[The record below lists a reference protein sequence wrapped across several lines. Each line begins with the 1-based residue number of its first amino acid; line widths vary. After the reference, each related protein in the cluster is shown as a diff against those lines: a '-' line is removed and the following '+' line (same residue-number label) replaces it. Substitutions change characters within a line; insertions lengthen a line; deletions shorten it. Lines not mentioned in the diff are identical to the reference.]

1 MPVNVTVYCKKYC
14 PRSRSGQHLWRPK
27 EQDTARPKEQDT
39 EQSKM
44 CNGLLPQYEKN
55 VARTKLRRRVI
66 ELPYLSAVKHTLT
79 SVYVNGIHSLT
90 T

>member
-14 PRSRSGQHLWRPK
+14 PRSRSGQ
-27 EQDTARPKEQDT
+27 DTARPKEQDT
-39 EQSKM
+39 AQSKM
-44 CNGLLPQYEKN
+44 SNGLLPQYEKN

-66 ELPYLSAVKHTLT
+66 ELSYLSAVKHTLT